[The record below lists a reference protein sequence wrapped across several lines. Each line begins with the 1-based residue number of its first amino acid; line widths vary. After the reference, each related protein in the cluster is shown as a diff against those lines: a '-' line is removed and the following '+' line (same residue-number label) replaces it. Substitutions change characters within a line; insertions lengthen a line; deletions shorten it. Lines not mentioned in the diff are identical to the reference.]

1 MGGLKTEPMAAPQ
14 NQTDILSPWDEDNGK
29 VTEDEF
35 DKRTTGPLEK
45 GLEDIL
51 LGKDLIEYRKVRQ
64 GMDKY
69 KGPYDESPPELLA
82 LKRQYLG
89 FCFDAI
95 DDIGPLRDSGRGDT
109 VIDFE
114 EMTMILEDDMDESQI
129 KEMMKAFYHANH
141 DMEIPNNDPTQGKMN
156 KQQFTNGIFTT
167 LEAHGLGDE
176 GPQFLQGMK
185 LLETQIYNAT
195 ERYKEESIC

>member
-1 MGGLKTEPMAAPQ
+1 MASLTVGKTHCMGTAH
-14 NQTDILSPWDEDNGK
+14 NVIHS
-29 VTEDEF
+29 
-35 DKRTTGPLEK
+35 
-45 GLEDIL
+45 
-51 LGKDLIEYRKVRQ
+51 RQ
-64 GMDKY
+64 HG
-69 KGPYDESPPELLA
+69 
-82 LKRQYLG
+82 
-89 FCFDAI
+89 
-95 DDIGPLRDSGRGDT
+95 
-109 VIDFE
+109 
-114 EMTMILEDDMDESQI
+114 QI

>member
-1 MGGLKTEPMAAPQ
+1 MGRSPRSFGLRVHSQSNAVQ
-14 NQTDILSPWDEDNGK
+14 
-29 VTEDEF
+29 VTEDKF

-114 EMTMILEDDMDESQI
+114 EMTMILEDDMDESKDSVPGHYCRLARLWRVSMLAI
-129 KEMMKAFYHANH
+129 STHCMG
-141 DMEIPNNDPTQGKMN
+141 T
-156 KQQFTNGIFTT
+156 
-167 LEAHGLGDE
+167 AHNLIHSRQHGRQL
-176 GPQFLQGMK
+176 PA
-185 LLETQIYNAT
+185 LLLLL
-195 ERYKEESIC
+195 